1 MQNDRSRSLIL
12 YHFVVVIFG
21 FSSVLGALISLD
33 AIPLV
38 IYRMGLAALGLAFFF
53 AVYKPNYFH
62 LSRDMWGKVVLG
74 GIIIAVHWVTFF
86 HAIKVAGVSLTLSM
100 MSTGAFIT
108 AMLEPLLTQRKIL
121 IYEILFGGITAV
133 GVGLIFNAEFEQF
146 YGILVALL
154 SAFLSA
160 LFTILNNQM
169 VKKALPITLSFYE
182 LLVGTVVGVF
192 YVLIF
197 GNYTWNNFQF
207 SGYDWIWMLALAWI
221 CTSYAFNISIKVM
234 KHLSSFTIMMIINL
248 EPIYGILLSLAIWNE
263 REYMSP
269 SFYLGFFI
277 VLGSIL
283 INGIYKHKKEGLKK
297 RI

>member
-62 LSRDMWGKVVLG
+62 LSSDMWGKVVLG

-100 MSTGAFIT
+100 MATGAFIT

-121 IYEILFGGITAV
+121 IYEILFDV
-133 GVGLIFNAEFEQF
+133 F
-146 YGILVALL
+146 LV
-154 SAFLSA
+154 
-160 LFTILNNQM
+160 
-169 VKKALPITLSFYE
+169 Y
-182 LLVGTVVGVF
+182 
-192 YVLIF
+192 
-197 GNYTWNNFQF
+197 
-207 SGYDWIWMLALAWI
+207 
-221 CTSYAFNISIKVM
+221 
-234 KHLSSFTIMMIINL
+234 
-248 EPIYGILLSLAIWNE
+248 
-263 REYMSP
+263 
-269 SFYLGFFI
+269 
-277 VLGSIL
+277 
-283 INGIYKHKKEGLKK
+283 
-297 RI
+297 